1 MTNQSGGYFTPNVAL
16 SFFGCAT
23 DVRSQNHVGNSA
35 QRRLESRPVSFR
47 LDRED
52 VNSRTSEFF
61 LLKRFGQ
68 SFNHNDVAAARI
80 QKVGAWLHLRDF
92 ICAHHPLREGRGRD
106 MKSDEIGFAE
116 QVPEIWHGLRV
127 PERELR
133 LNVVEHHS
141 HPHRFGHRRNLGA
154 DVPVTDDS
162 QGLASD
168 LKAAIALFVPDSLVQ
183 LDIALTDLTGQRD
196 HIGNR
201 HFCDAS
207 GIRERRIEY
216 GHARALG
223 RFQIDVIGS
232 HTEAAHRHQVR
243 ASLENLRRN
252 RGLGAN
258 SQHIDFRQFFD
269 ERFRR
274 KRMFQSF
281 HLEAPLQEQIA
292 GDRVNVLNQKDPDF
306 SGAGRMA
313 HGFTLPRR
321 RDILERFMAKILQP
335 FGRYFLL
342 DRIAQ
347 GGMADIFR
355 ARFGAPGT
363 GGKIL
368 VIKCPQERFGQDP
381 EALKLFEAE
390 GNILL
395 NLVHPNIVELQDFG
409 EAEFQGGDGK
419 PNKRPYLRMEFI
431 SGVPLRRL
439 MTRATETEPPKL
451 TPPAAVAIAIQS
463 LRALQFAHERKDPA
477 TGKPLQ
483 IVHRDV
489 NPKNLLLTWDGVVKL
504 IDFGVAKS
512 HIELTQP
519 GIIKGTPAY
528 LSPEQ
533 INATSEVDFH
543 SDLFSLGIVLWE
555 MLTGLRLFKAKTEQ
569 ATLQKILQ
577 SDLHLTAPSVH
588 NSSIPPILDRVVL
601 QALCSQPADRHPSA
615 QAMAEDLEWVL
626 TQVEGWPDPD
636 QEVRRIL
643 NVHFSALRAEG
654 EKELAQL
661 NAQAEALIQEGNAR
675 PLAVRTQSYSIPSLS
690 LELEKPDAAPEVQ
703 TNPELPVKAETRP
716 VTRTDVEASEPV
728 IRMKTITKGPQ
739 DFRPKGPI
747 PEQPYRGPRPKKAK
761 GGSSWLVASFFV
773 GALIWGV
780 QSVGPTFGPVHSEP
794 APLAPT
800 APTPQVEVPVSAETP
815 AIPVFKTV
823 QLRINPPWSGSE
835 IRLDGAL
842 ISSASG
848 APTIELRGAQQVS
861 ITHRG
866 YRTWQ
871 RTVNS
876 NDLTTDADQT
886 LILQIE
892 LEPENPGALQL
903 ATAQTGKATLFL
915 ESTPWEIPLPI
926 QHLKLPAGSYQL
938 SVQRAL
944 DTEPVRL
951 RIKITPGRIT
961 KISDADLVAH

>member
-1 MTNQSGGYFTPNVAL
+1 
-16 SFFGCAT
+16 
-23 DVRSQNHVGNSA
+23 
-35 QRRLESRPVSFR
+35 
-47 LDRED
+47 
-52 VNSRTSEFF
+52 
-61 LLKRFGQ
+61 
-68 SFNHNDVAAARI
+68 
-80 QKVGAWLHLRDF
+80 
-92 ICAHHPLREGRGRD
+92 
-106 MKSDEIGFAE
+106 
-116 QVPEIWHGLRV
+116 
-127 PERELR
+127 
-133 LNVVEHHS
+133 
-141 HPHRFGHRRNLGA
+141 
-154 DVPVTDDS
+154 
-162 QGLASD
+162 
-168 LKAAIALFVPDSLVQ
+168 
-183 LDIALTDLTGQRD
+183 
-196 HIGNR
+196 
-201 HFCDAS
+201 
-207 GIRERRIEY
+207 
-216 GHARALG
+216 
-223 RFQIDVIGS
+223 
-232 HTEAAHRHQVR
+232 
-243 ASLENLRRN
+243 
-252 RGLGAN
+252 
-258 SQHIDFRQFFD
+258 
-269 ERFRR
+269 
-274 KRMFQSF
+274 
-281 HLEAPLQEQIA
+281 
-292 GDRVNVLNQKDPDF
+292 
-306 SGAGRMA
+306 
-313 HGFTLPRR
+313 
-321 RDILERFMAKILQP
+321 MAKILQP

-355 ARFGAPGT
+355 ARFGTPGT

-409 EAEFQGGDGK
+409 EAEFQGSDGRT
-419 PNKRPYLRMEFI
+419 NKRPYLRMECI
-431 SGVPLRRL
+431 SGIPLRRM
-439 MTRATETEPPKL
+439 MTRATEDEPTKL
-451 TPPAAVAIAIQS
+451 TPPAAVAIAIQA

-477 TGKPLQ
+477 TGKSLQ

-489 NPKNLLLTWDGVVKL
+489 NPKNLLLTWDGVLKL

-533 INATSEVDFH
+533 ISATSEVDFR

-588 NSSIPPILDRVVL
+588 NSAIPPILDRVVL
-601 QALCSQPADRHPSA
+601 QALCSQPVDRHPSA

-643 NVHFSALRAEG
+643 NLHFSALRAEG
-654 EKELAQL
+654 ERELAQL
-661 NAQAEALIQEGNAR
+661 NAQAEALIQEGKAR

-690 LELEKPDAAPEVQ
+690 LELEKPEAPPEVH

-728 IRMKTITKGPQ
+728 IRMKTITKGAQ

-747 PEQPYRGPRPKKAK
+747 PEKPYRGPRPKKAK
-761 GGSSWLVASFFV
+761 GGGSWLAASLLV
-773 GALIWGV
+773 GGLIWGV
-780 QSVGPTFGPVHSEP
+780 QTFGPKLNPFNSDP
-794 APLAPT
+794 SPLAPV
-800 APTPQVEVPVSAETP
+800 APSAQPEAPISAENTVAPVSR
-815 AIPVFKTV
+815 TV

-835 IRLDGAL
+835 IRVDGAL
-842 ISSASG
+842 ISSAG
-848 APTIELRGAQQVS
+848 GVPTIELRGAQQVS
-861 ITHRG
+861 VSHRG
-866 YRTWQ
+866 YRAWQ
-871 RTVNS
+871 RTVNT
-876 NDLTTDADQT
+876 NDLTTEGEQT
-886 LILQIE
+886 LLHVE

-903 ATAQTGKATLFL
+903 ETAQTGKATLLL
-915 ESTPWEIPLPI
+915 ETTPWEISIPI

-961 KISDADLVAH
+961 KISDGDLVAH

>member
-1 MTNQSGGYFTPNVAL
+1 
-16 SFFGCAT
+16 
-23 DVRSQNHVGNSA
+23 
-35 QRRLESRPVSFR
+35 
-47 LDRED
+47 
-52 VNSRTSEFF
+52 
-61 LLKRFGQ
+61 
-68 SFNHNDVAAARI
+68 
-80 QKVGAWLHLRDF
+80 
-92 ICAHHPLREGRGRD
+92 
-106 MKSDEIGFAE
+106 
-116 QVPEIWHGLRV
+116 
-127 PERELR
+127 
-133 LNVVEHHS
+133 
-141 HPHRFGHRRNLGA
+141 
-154 DVPVTDDS
+154 
-162 QGLASD
+162 
-168 LKAAIALFVPDSLVQ
+168 
-183 LDIALTDLTGQRD
+183 
-196 HIGNR
+196 
-201 HFCDAS
+201 
-207 GIRERRIEY
+207 
-216 GHARALG
+216 
-223 RFQIDVIGS
+223 
-232 HTEAAHRHQVR
+232 
-243 ASLENLRRN
+243 
-252 RGLGAN
+252 
-258 SQHIDFRQFFD
+258 
-269 ERFRR
+269 
-274 KRMFQSF
+274 
-281 HLEAPLQEQIA
+281 
-292 GDRVNVLNQKDPDF
+292 
-306 SGAGRMA
+306 
-313 HGFTLPRR
+313 
-321 RDILERFMAKILQP
+321 MAKILQP

-355 ARFGAPGT
+355 ARFGTPGT

-409 EAEFQGGDGK
+409 EAEFQGGDGRT
-419 PNKRPYLRMEFI
+419 NKRPYLRMECI
-431 SGVPLRRL
+431 SGIPLRRM
-439 MTRATETEPPKL
+439 MTRATEDEPPKL
-451 TPPAAVAIAIQS
+451 TPPAAVAIAIQA

-477 TGKPLQ
+477 TGKSLQ

-489 NPKNLLLTWDGVVKL
+489 NPKNLLLTWDGVLKL

-533 INATSEVDFH
+533 ISATSEVDFR

-588 NSSIPPILDRVVL
+588 NSAIPPILDRVVL
-601 QALCSQPADRHPSA
+601 QALCSQPVDRHPSA

-643 NVHFSALRAEG
+643 NLHFSALRADG
-654 EKELAQL
+654 ERELAQL
-661 NAQAEALIQEGNAR
+661 NAQAEALIQEGKAR

-690 LELEKPDAAPEVQ
+690 LELEKPETPPE
-703 TNPELPVKAETRP
+703 THTHPELPVKAETRP

-728 IRMKTITKGPQ
+728 IRMKTITKGAQ
-739 DFRPKGPI
+739 DFRPQGPI
-747 PEQPYRGPRPKKAK
+747 PEKPYRGPRPKKAK
-761 GGSSWLVASFFV
+761 GGGSWLAASLLV
-773 GALIWGV
+773 GGLVWGV
-780 QSVGPTFGPVHSEP
+780 HTFGPTLNPFGSEP
-794 APLAPT
+794 SPLAPV
-800 APTPQVEVPVSAETP
+800 APPPQVEAPISAENTAAPVS
-815 AIPVFKTV
+815 KTV

-835 IRLDGAL
+835 IRIDGAL
-842 ISSASG
+842 ISSAG
-848 APTIELRGAQQVS
+848 EAPTIELRGAQQVS
-861 ITHRG
+861 VSHRG
-866 YRTWQ
+866 YRAWQ

-876 NDLTTDADQT
+876 NDLKTEGEQT
-886 LILQIE
+886 LLHVE

-903 ATAQTGKATLFL
+903 ETAQTGKATLLL
-915 ESTPWEIPLPI
+915 ETAPWEIPIPI

-961 KISDADLVAH
+961 KISDGDLVAH

>member
-1 MTNQSGGYFTPNVAL
+1 
-16 SFFGCAT
+16 
-23 DVRSQNHVGNSA
+23 
-35 QRRLESRPVSFR
+35 
-47 LDRED
+47 
-52 VNSRTSEFF
+52 
-61 LLKRFGQ
+61 
-68 SFNHNDVAAARI
+68 
-80 QKVGAWLHLRDF
+80 
-92 ICAHHPLREGRGRD
+92 
-106 MKSDEIGFAE
+106 
-116 QVPEIWHGLRV
+116 
-127 PERELR
+127 
-133 LNVVEHHS
+133 
-141 HPHRFGHRRNLGA
+141 
-154 DVPVTDDS
+154 
-162 QGLASD
+162 
-168 LKAAIALFVPDSLVQ
+168 
-183 LDIALTDLTGQRD
+183 
-196 HIGNR
+196 
-201 HFCDAS
+201 
-207 GIRERRIEY
+207 
-216 GHARALG
+216 
-223 RFQIDVIGS
+223 
-232 HTEAAHRHQVR
+232 
-243 ASLENLRRN
+243 
-252 RGLGAN
+252 
-258 SQHIDFRQFFD
+258 
-269 ERFRR
+269 
-274 KRMFQSF
+274 
-281 HLEAPLQEQIA
+281 
-292 GDRVNVLNQKDPDF
+292 
-306 SGAGRMA
+306 
-313 HGFTLPRR
+313 
-321 RDILERFMAKILQP
+321 MAKILQP

-355 ARFGAPGT
+355 ARFGTPGT

-409 EAEFQGGDGK
+409 EAEFQGSDGRS
-419 PNKRPYLRMEFI
+419 NKRPYLRMECI
-431 SGVPLRRL
+431 SGIPLRRM
-439 MTRATETEPPKL
+439 MTRATEDEPAKL
-451 TPPAAVAIAIQS
+451 TPPAAVAIAIQA

-477 TGKPLQ
+477 TGKSLQ

-533 INATSEVDFH
+533 ISATSEVDFR

-588 NSSIPPILDRVVL
+588 NSAIPPILDRVVL

-626 TQVEGWPDPD
+626 TQVESWPDPD

-643 NVHFSALRAEG
+643 NLHFSALRVEG

-661 NAQAEALIQEGNAR
+661 NAQAEALIQEGKAR

-690 LELEKPDAAPEVQ
+690 LELEKPEAPPEVH
-703 TNPELPVKAETRP
+703 TNPEVPIKAETRP

-728 IRMKTITKGPQ
+728 VRMKTITKGAQ

-747 PEQPYRGPRPKKAK
+747 PEQPYRGPRPRKAK
-761 GGSSWLVASFFV
+761 GGGSWLVASILV
-773 GALIWGV
+773 GGLIWGV
-780 QSVGPTFGPVHSEP
+780 HTLGPTFGPLNSEP
-794 APLAPT
+794 ASPTSATSATSATSPEPIAPPAQPEASISPENT
-800 APTPQVEVPVSAETP
+800 AATATKS
-815 AIPVFKTV
+815 V

-835 IRLDGAL
+835 IRVDGTL
-842 ISSASG
+842 IPSTG
-848 APTIELRGAQQVS
+848 GPPTIELRGAQQVS
-861 ITHRG
+861 VSHRG
-866 YRTWQ
+866 YRIWQ
-871 RTVNS
+871 RTVNA
-876 NDLTTDADQT
+876 NDLTTEGDQT
-886 LILQIE
+886 LLLPVE

-903 ATAQTGKATLFL
+903 ESAQTGKATVLL
-915 ESTPWEIPLPI
+915 ETTPWEISIPI

-961 KISDADLVAH
+961 RISDGDLVAH

>member
-1 MTNQSGGYFTPNVAL
+1 
-16 SFFGCAT
+16 
-23 DVRSQNHVGNSA
+23 
-35 QRRLESRPVSFR
+35 
-47 LDRED
+47 
-52 VNSRTSEFF
+52 
-61 LLKRFGQ
+61 
-68 SFNHNDVAAARI
+68 
-80 QKVGAWLHLRDF
+80 
-92 ICAHHPLREGRGRD
+92 
-106 MKSDEIGFAE
+106 
-116 QVPEIWHGLRV
+116 
-127 PERELR
+127 
-133 LNVVEHHS
+133 
-141 HPHRFGHRRNLGA
+141 
-154 DVPVTDDS
+154 
-162 QGLASD
+162 
-168 LKAAIALFVPDSLVQ
+168 
-183 LDIALTDLTGQRD
+183 
-196 HIGNR
+196 
-201 HFCDAS
+201 
-207 GIRERRIEY
+207 
-216 GHARALG
+216 
-223 RFQIDVIGS
+223 
-232 HTEAAHRHQVR
+232 
-243 ASLENLRRN
+243 
-252 RGLGAN
+252 
-258 SQHIDFRQFFD
+258 
-269 ERFRR
+269 
-274 KRMFQSF
+274 
-281 HLEAPLQEQIA
+281 
-292 GDRVNVLNQKDPDF
+292 
-306 SGAGRMA
+306 
-313 HGFTLPRR
+313 
-321 RDILERFMAKILQP
+321 MAKILQP

-355 ARFGAPGT
+355 ARFGTPGT

-409 EAEFQGGDGK
+409 EAEFQGGDGRT
-419 PNKRPYLRMEFI
+419 NKRPYLRMEFI
-431 SGVPLRRL
+431 SGIPLRRM
-439 MTRATETEPPKL
+439 MTRANEDEPAKL
-451 TPPAAVAIAIQS
+451 TPPAAVAIAIQT
-463 LRALQFAHERKDPA
+463 LRALQFAHERKDQA
-477 TGKPLQ
+477 TGKSLQ

-533 INATSEVDFH
+533 ISATSEVDFR

-588 NSSIPPILDRVVL
+588 NSAIPPILDRVVL
-601 QALCSQPADRHPSA
+601 QALCSQAADRHPSA

-643 NVHFSALRAEG
+643 NLHFSTLRAEG
-654 EKELAQL
+654 ETELAQL
-661 NAQAEALIQEGNAR
+661 NTQAEALIQEGKAR

-690 LELEKPDAAPEVQ
+690 LEIEKPKAPSEVH
-703 TNPELPVKAETRP
+703 THPEFAVKAETRP

-728 IRMKTITKGPQ
+728 IQMKTITKGPQ

-761 GGSSWLVASFFV
+761 GGGSWLVASLLV
-773 GALIWGV
+773 GGLIWGV
-780 QSVGPTFGPVHSEP
+780 HTLVPTLSPFSSEP
-794 APLAPT
+794 ASLAPLAPL
-800 APTPQVEVPVSAETP
+800 APIAPHPQVEAPISAENTAAPVS
-815 AIPVFKTV
+815 KTV

-835 IRLDGAL
+835 IRVDGTL
-842 ISSASG
+842 ISSAGEAS
-848 APTIELRGAQQVS
+848 TIELRGAQQVS
-861 ITHRG
+861 VSHRG

-871 RTVNS
+871 RTVNA
-876 NDLTTDADQT
+876 NDLTTEGDQT
-886 LILQIE
+886 LLLPVE

-903 ATAQTGKATLFL
+903 ETAQTGKATLLL
-915 ESTPWEIPLPI
+915 ETTPWEISIPI

-961 KISDADLVAH
+961 KISDGDLVAH